1 MFRIPPITK
10 NLLVINVLMYL
21 ATVILERNG
30 IMLTDMLGLHF
41 FKAESFMPYQLV
53 TYMFM
58 HANFN
63 HIFFNMLAFWMFGRI
78 LEQVWGPRRYLIFYL
93 VCGVGAGICQ
103 EVVQYFQ
110 YVSEGL
116 ANFTEVTNGVTRM
129 PMSEYLDLW
138 TTVGASGAVYGILLG
153 FGMSFP
159 NERILLLI
167 PPIPL
172 KAKYLVM
179 GYVAIELFMALEMKD
194 TGVAHFAH
202 IGGMLFGF
210 LLILY
215 WRHKAR
221 SYNSGFSG
229 WTEYKPK
236 GESFWNKLKAKM
248 KPKATTAHRRT
259 ESSTGSSGKTSNYT
273 SSHTSDTSGSADSLE
288 RRRQQQEEIDRIL
301 DKVKKSGYSC
311 LTEQEKKAIFD
322 FRNRR

>member
-10 NLLVINVLMYL
+10 NLLIINVLMYL
-21 ATVILERNG
+21 ATTVLEKNG
-30 IMLTDMLGLHF
+30 IMLNDLLGLHF

-58 HANFN
+58 HASFN

-116 ANFTEVTNGVTRM
+116 ANFTEVTNGEAVI
-129 PMSEYLDLW
+129 PMSKYLDLW

-172 KAKYLVM
+172 RAKYLVM
-179 GYVAIELFMALEMKD
+179 GYVAIELFMALGMKD

-215 WRHKAR
+215 WRHRAR
-221 SYNSGFSG
+221 SYKSGFSA
-229 WTEYKPK
+229 WAEYKPK
-236 GESFWNKLKAKM
+236 GESFWSKLKTKM
-248 KPKATTAHRRT
+248 RPRETTAHRSAG
-259 ESSTGSSGKTSNYT
+259 SSTRSSDTTSNNT
-273 SSHTSDTSGSADSLE
+273 SSHTSDTGSFADSLE